1 MFPINNNENLKIN
14 FYKGPLNRKEVSNI
28 LFKTDIF
35 VDASLMEGFGL
46 MALEAMAAG
55 AVPVMSQ
62 SFGVD
67 EYAEDSKNCFI
78 IKEVNNAEKYVE
90 KIEELLKDE
99 EKLKEMSKNAQDK
112 ALEFDIDKNVKKYI
126 EYFKNVKIQEI
137 SLTEKEKE
145 ESKRWVVKEEDIY
158 RDEDANKVKISK
170 KRKLYQNVLKVFPKG
185 LKTRVKNFLIKL
197 TQG

>member
-1 MFPINNNENLKIN
+1 
-14 FYKGPLNRKEVSNI
+14 
-28 LFKTDIF
+28 
-35 VDASLMEGFGL
+35 
-46 MALEAMAAG
+46 
-55 AVPVMSQ
+55 
-62 SFGVD
+62 
-67 EYAEDSKNCFI
+67 
-78 IKEVNNAEKYVE
+78 
-90 KIEELLKDE
+90 
-99 EKLKEMSKNAQDK
+99 MSKNAQDK

>member
-1 MFPINNNENLKIN
+1 
-14 FYKGPLNRKEVSNI
+14 
-28 LFKTDIF
+28 
-35 VDASLMEGFGL
+35 

-90 KIEELLKDE
+90 KIEELLKDK

-145 ESKRWVVKEEDIY
+145 ESKRWFVKEEDIY